1 MPRINSIKINIDV
14 EGEPVP
20 MYFPALQK
28 ELNRIGKTVVNI
40 ARKTLKEQGK
50 VVSGNLS
57 KSLYYTIEGSKDTI
71 ELIFTAGVPYWD
83 FVEQGVQG
91 ANPNKPKPE
100 NAKGKHPYT
109 NRAPDSEYRFGSGR
123 PQPTK
128 GTLRGGIDKWVI
140 QKPYGNIRGESGKFI
155 PRKQM
160 VGAIS
165 SNIYTY
171 GLAPSNYYTI
181 ALDKGWKKAKRKF
194 VTAIGTDIADFIYTN
209 MEGDYTIE
217 IYI

>member
-1 MPRINSIKINIDV
+1 MPRINSIKVNITV
-14 EGEPVP
+14 GEEELPL
-20 MYFPALQK
+20 YFPRLEK

-50 VVSGNLS
+50 VVTGNLS
-57 KSLYYTIEGSKDTI
+57 KSLYYTIEGSKNSI

-91 ANPNKPKPE
+91 ANPNKPKPK
-100 NAKGKHPYT
+100 NAKGKKPYK
-109 NRAPDSEYRFGSGR
+109 NRAPNSEYKFGSGR
-123 PQPTK
+123 PQPTE
-128 GTLRGGIDKWVI
+128 GTLRGGINKWVI
-140 QKPYGNIRGESGKFI
+140 QKPIGNIRGESGKFI

-160 VGAIS
+160 VRAIS

-171 GLAPSNYYTI
+171 GLEPSNYYTI

-194 VTAIGTDIADFIYTN
+194 ATAIGEDIADFVYTN
-209 MEGDYTIE
+209 MEGNYTIE
-217 IYI
+217 ISI

>member
-14 EGEPVP
+14 EGEAVP
-20 MYFPALQK
+20 MYFPSLQK

-57 KSLYYTIEGSKDTI
+57 KSLYYTIEGSKNRI
-71 ELIFTAGVPYWD
+71 ELIFEGGVPYWD

-91 ANPNKPKPE
+91 ADPTKPKPA
-100 NAKGKHPYT
+100 NAQGKKPYR
-109 NRAPDSEYRFGSGR
+109 NRAPKSDYHFGSGK
-123 PQPTK
+123 PQPTQ
-128 GTLRGGIDKWVI
+128 GTLRGAIDKWVI
-140 QKPYGNIRGESGKFI
+140 RKPVGNIRGENGKFI

-160 VGAIS
+160 VGAMS

-181 ALDKGWKKAKRKF
+181 ALDAGWKKAKRKF
-194 VTAIGTDIADFIYTN
+194 ATAIGADVSDFIYTN